1 MNENLNEED
10 LKVETYYFDDDGNTV
25 EPEKATKGVIREVDK
40 DGNLVRETW
49 GRFEEIPRVSD
60 EDFDEYI
67 ARLEEEERE
76 KNK

>member
-1 MNENLNEED
+1 MNDNIIDEK

-25 EPEKATKGVIREVDK
+25 EPEKATRGVIREVDE

-67 ARLEEEERE
+67 ASLE
-76 KNK
+76 KNR